1 VDDAFTMEE
10 EDKPRSKW
18 PMMLVGVGLAV
29 GGYAFYS
36 SMSSGGDSGHRE
48 APPAPIRIQLPPPP
62 PSPPPPPPPPP
73 QAPPPE
79 QKMIEQAPVEA
90 EEPKAEPAPA
100 EEAPA
105 IGTNISGNG
114 PADGFGLGRAGGE
127 GRGTGRIGG
136 GSRGPA
142 SKWGWYA
149 GKVQSRIGQA
159 MKNHPRVRSAEM
171 DLTVRVWSDSGGRIS
186 RVQLVGSTGDTGL
199 DGALRDEVLSG
210 LQLQDAPPE
219 GMPMPITMRL
229 RARKP

>member
-1 VDDAFTMEE
+1 VDDAFDMGEE
-10 EDKPRSKW
+10 EKPRSKW
-18 PMMLVGVGLAV
+18 PLMILGVGMVA

-36 SMSSGGDSGHRE
+36 SMSSAGDSGRRD

-62 PSPPPPPPPPP
+62 PPPTPPPPPPP

-79 QKMIEQAPVEA
+79 QKMIEQVPVEA
-90 EEPKAEPAPA
+90 EESKPEPAPA

-105 IGTNISGNG
+105 IGTNVSGNG
-114 PADGFGLGRAGGE
+114 PADGFGLGRAGAE
-127 GRGTGRIGG
+127 GRGGGRIGG

-159 MKNHPRVRSAEM
+159 LKNHPRVRSAEM
-171 DLTVRVWSDSGGRIS
+171 DLTVRVWSDGGGRIS

-199 DGALRDEVLSG
+199 DGALRDEVLTG

>member
-1 VDDAFTMEE
+1 MEDTFALEDDE
-10 EDKPRSKW
+10 KPRSKW
-18 PMMLVGVGLAV
+18 PMVLVGVGLAV

-62 PSPPPPPPPPP
+62 PTPPPPPPP

-79 QKMIEQAPVEA
+79 QKMIEQVPVEA
-90 EEPKAEPAPA
+90 EEAKPEPAPA

-105 IGTNISGNG
+105 IGTNVSGNG

-127 GRGTGRIGG
+127 GRGGGRIGG
-136 GSRGPA
+136 GSRGAA

-149 GKVQSRIGQA
+149 GKVQNRIGQA
-159 MKNHPRVRSAEM
+159 LKNHPRVRSAEM
-171 DLTVRVWSDSGGRIS
+171 DLTVRVWSDSGGKIS

-199 DGALRDEVLSG
+199 DGALRDEVLTG
-210 LQLQDAPPE
+210 LQLQDSPLRE
-219 GMPMPITMRL
+219 CRCRL
-229 RARKP
+229 RCGFARENPD